1 MSNVETEN
9 IETMEDLIPNSDFNI
24 PNLKKGDVVVG
35 KISAVTE
42 SHIILSLG
50 VKQDGCAEIGD
61 YLENGKLPYKVGDEI
76 RGFIVRMTDDQITVS
91 KGLNRSQG
99 NRVLIKDAFESHI
112 PVKGKVLE
120 TRKGGFAVDVL
131 GIRAF
136 CPSSHIDVLVN
147 EKPETYLNNT
157 YDFQIIEN
165 NKAGIIVSRKI
176 LLSKEMADRKEKVFA
191 NINVGDIVKGR
202 VVRIAKFGVFV
213 DLGGYEG
220 LLHISELSW
229 SHIGHAEEV
238 LKMDEEIDVKVIGM
252 SSEKISLSIKALTD
266 NPLKSIVENLSVDDI
281 VKCKV
286 IRHEK
291 FGSFVQMDDGVEGL
305 IPISQMI
312 FKKNRGGHKFR
323 NPADILKLGDEI
335 MARIIKIDR
344 ETLKISL
351 AMQAETHDVWFRE
364 IADFETGQVITGV
377 IDNISNFG
385 LFVKVRENVTGLIPM
400 SVIRRA
406 KLNFTSENSGQEI
419 EVRIARIDTEMH
431 RLSLEPLDMPPAEP
445 FERKPY
451 EKKPPRQNRSDVSRP
466 RSDKKPRT
474 DNRTDKDHST
484 DSDWTKYATNY
495 QGVPEDNPFNDL

>member
-35 KISAVTE
+35 NISAITE

-61 YLENGKLPYKVGDEI
+61 YLEGGKLPYKVGDELK
-76 RGFIVRMTDDQITVS
+76 GFIVRMTDDQITVS

-99 NRVLIKDAFESHI
+99 NRVLIREAYEARI

-120 TRKGGFAVDVL
+120 TRKGGFSVDVF

-157 YDFQIIEN
+157 YDFQILEN

-176 LLSKEMADRKEKVFA
+176 LLTRDLAEKKEKIFA
-191 NINVGDIVKGR
+191 NIKVGDIVKGK
-202 VVRIAKFGVFV
+202 VVRIAKFGAFV

-229 SHIGHAEEV
+229 AHIDTAEEV
-238 LKMDEEIDVKVIGM
+238 LKMDEDIEVKVIGM
-252 SSEKISLSIKALTD
+252 SAEKISLSIKAMTE
-266 NPLKSIVENLSVDDI
+266 NPLKDAVDKLNVDDI

-291 FGSFVQMDDGVEGL
+291 FGSFVRMEDGIEGL
-305 IPISQMI
+305 IPISLMI
-312 FKKNRGGHKFR
+312 FKKTRGHKFR
-323 NPADILKLGDEI
+323 NPADILSIGDEI
-335 MARIIKIDR
+335 MARIVKVDR

-351 AMQAETHDVWFRE
+351 AMQNETHDTWFRD
-364 IADFETGQVITGV
+364 IADFETGQVVTGV
-377 IDNISNFG
+377 IDNISSYG
-385 LFVKVRENVTGLIPM
+385 LFVKVRDNVTGLIPM
-400 SVIRRA
+400 STLRRA
-406 KLNFTSENSGQEI
+406 KLNFTPADSGTEI

-431 RLSLEPLDMPPAEP
+431 RLSLEPPDMPPAEP

-451 EKKPPRQNRSDVSRP
+451 EKKAPRQNRSDVARP
-466 RSDKKPRT
+466 RSDRKPRSEG
-474 DNRTDKDHST
+474 RSDKDHSS